1 MIAYHVAMAE
11 PTTVAGLALAA
22 CTVLGGVVA
31 YLFREWNGE
40 REKWNVERL
49 SLLAKIEAAQAARV
63 ADAQR
68 QGPDELLHLVREEQR
83 VLTAT
88 EAANVALTRA
98 VSELQR
104 GIEELPE
111 EVVRSIRQ
119 QRRPET

>member
-68 QGPDELLHLVREEQR
+68 QGPDELLRLVREEQR